1 MIVAGGGT
9 GGHVF
14 PGIALAEAFLSL
26 CPGGAVSF
34 VGTKEGLEAR
44 AVPARGFPIDFVP
57 SGQVRGKGIG
67 AIAGALRMALGIP
80 AAAAVLRRRRP
91 DLVFGVGG
99 YASVPV
105 ALSAVLLRIPLFL
118 QEQNSVPGRS
128 NRFLARRAVRVFAGF
143 SGAVSFFPPGRT
155 EVTGN
160 PVRREIA
167 SAAREHGGK
176 WPPETPFTVLGLG
189 GSQGARA
196 INVRVLGMARRAKRE
211 GAAIRFLLQTGTR
224 EHEAV
229 ARAVREEALPVD
241 PFPFTDRIGDW
252 FLRCHAVLMRAGAL
266 SIAEAA
272 LFGRPCVLVPFP
284 YAADDHQAGNA
295 REFCASGAGAW
306 LPEGEATEE
315 ALWSMLWNLGGD
327 RVARERAGAA
337 AVSFSR
343 PDAALEAVRTALRL
357 SGNVPREGGAPNV

>member
-14 PGIALAEAFLSL
+14 PGIALADAFLSL
-26 CPGGAVSF
+26 CPDGAVSF
-34 VGTKEGLEAR
+34 VGTREGLEAR
-44 AVPARGFPIDFVP
+44 AVPARGFPIDLVP

-67 AIAGALRMALGIP
+67 ALPGAFRMALGVP
-80 AAAAVLRRRRP
+80 AAVAVLRRRRP

-105 ALSAVLLRIPLFL
+105 AVSAALLRIPLFL

-128 NRFLARRAVRVFAGF
+128 NRLLARHAVRVFAGF
-143 SGAVSFFPPGRT
+143 SAAVPFFPPGRV

-160 PVRREIA
+160 PVRREIVA
-167 SAAREHGGK
+167 AARERAGSF
-176 WPPETPFTVLGLG
+176 PPERPLTVLALG

-196 INVRVLGMARRAKRE
+196 INTRVLGMARRAKRE
-211 GAAIRFLLQTGTR
+211 GTAIRFLLQTGAR
-224 EHEAV
+224 EHEGV
-229 ARAVREEALPVD
+229 ARSVREETLPVE
-241 PFPFTDRIGDW
+241 PFPFTDRIADW
-252 FLRCHAVLMRAGAL
+252 FPRSHVVLMRAGAL

-272 LFGRPCVLVPFP
+272 LFGRPCVLVPYPF
-284 YAADDHQAGNA
+284 AADDHQAGNA

-315 ALWSMLWNLGGD
+315 ALWSALWGLGGD
-327 RVARERAGAA
+327 RDARERAASA
-337 AVSFSR
+337 SASFSR
-343 PDAALEAVRTALRL
+343 PDAAVEAVRAALRL
-357 SGNVPREGGAPNV
+357 SGSVSGKGGVPDV